1 MNHESPQLA
10 PATRIVAAGRPE
22 RRPGAPVNPELVL
35 SSTFVAGGDL
45 DYARAGNPTWSAFET
60 TLASL
65 EGDDDTVALAFAS
78 GMAAVSAALSL
89 LPHGGRVVLPRHC
102 YSGTSALLD
111 AWERDGRAVVTR
123 VDLGDLEALSSALS
137 DGADLVWVE
146 SPTNPMLD
154 VCDVAAVVELAHAAG
169 ALVVEDNTFNTPLGR
184 RPLDDG
190 VDVVVHSATKY
201 LAGHSDVLLG
211 ATVTND
217 PVLAERLKHQR
228 LLGGAIPGP
237 FETWLAL
244 RGMRTLHLRW
254 ERACANAAILAER
267 LRSHPAVERVRYPGR
282 GAIIAIEVVGG
293 AEGAMAVEDIVD
305 LWLPAT
311 SLGGVESMLERRRR
325 HALEPATVPENLLR
339 LSVGIE
345 DVEDLWRDLDR
356 ALNVAPS
363 ISARRPR
370 PRAARR
376 PGRAVR

>member
-10 PATRIVAAGRPE
+10 SATRIVAAGRPE
-22 RRPGAPVNPELVL
+22 RRPGVPVNPELVL

-65 EGDDDTVALAFAS
+65 EGYDDTIALAFAS

-89 LPHGGRVVLPRHC
+89 LPHSGRVVLPRHC

-111 AWERDGRAVVTR
+111 AWERDGRAVVAR
-123 VDLGDLEALSSALS
+123 VDLADLEALEAALS

-146 SPTNPMLD
+146 SPTNPMLEI
-154 VCDVAAVVELAHAAG
+154 CDVAAVVERAHAAG

-217 PVLAERLKHQR
+217 AEIAERLKQQR

-254 ERACANAAILAER
+254 ERACANAAILAEW
-267 LRSHPAVERVRYPGR
+267 LCSHPAVERVLYPGR

-293 AEGAMAVEDIVD
+293 VEGAMAVEDAVE

-325 HALEPATVPENLLR
+325 HALEPVSVPENLLR

-345 DVEDLWRDLDR
+345 DVEDLWRDLDQ
-356 ALNVAPS
+356 ALH
-363 ISARRPR
+363 
-370 PRAARR
+370 AAH
-376 PGRAVR
+376 V